1 MENSIIKADIKCKF
15 SKAFSVIVYLLLG
28 LSIVWLIP
36 VSTELY
42 VSDIFSYSTRFY
54 FNLIKA
60 SLFYTDYSSSGG
72 QSTILEDQFIIGIVV
87 FILIFVVAAL
97 KLYTQDVTKE
107 CSIELTSEGI
117 NGRRKRIGAKADLRL
132 PIEKIDSLFVT
143 ETIFDKIR
151 GGKTLGIRSNTG
163 VIRFVCVQNADE
175 FVAAANKAIEEN
187 KKSNKAIPAPST
199 TVVQNTSNAD
209 ELKKYKDLLDS
220 GVITQEEFDA
230 KKKQLLGL

>member
-36 VSTELY
+36 VSTKLY
-42 VSDIFSYSTRFY
+42 VSDSGYRYSARLY

-60 SLFYTDYSSSGG
+60 CLFYTDTDHYSA
-72 QSTILEDQFIIGIVV
+72 ILEDQFIIGIVV
-87 FILIFVVAAL
+87 FILIFVVVAL
-97 KLYTQDVTKE
+97 KLYTQDVAKE

-117 NGRRKRIGAKADLRL
+117 NGRRKRIGTKADLRL
-132 PIEKIDSLFVT
+132 PIEKVDSLFVT

-175 FVAAANKAIEEN
+175 FIAAANKAIEEN

>member
-15 SKAFSVIVYLLLG
+15 SNAFSFIVYLLLG
-28 LSIVWLIP
+28 LSIVWLIH
-36 VSTELY
+36 
-42 VSDIFSYSTRFY
+42 
-54 FNLIKA
+54 
-60 SLFYTDYSSSGG
+60 DYHDYYYYYDK
-72 QSTILEDQFIIGIVV
+72 DQFIIGIVV
-87 FILIFVVAAL
+87 FILIFVVAAF

-107 CSIELTSEGI
+107 CSIELTSDGI
-117 NGRRKRIGAKADLRL
+117 NGRRKRIDAKVDLRL